1 MRGKK
6 KVAGTI
12 PSHQPLGAPGGAVHR
27 FVATAMYHFGFILPK
42 SVLT

>member
-12 PSHQPLGAPGGAVHR
+12 PSHQPLGAPVDAVQR
-27 FVATAMYHFGFILPK
+27 FFATAIYHFGFILPK